1 MPFFETEMRRRVW
14 WQLTVTDRLIARMCG
29 SLPAPL
35 PQSDSRLPTIVNDT
49 ELHPDMKESVA
60 DSTGA
65 TEMVFCQVRYEFH
78 TWFQRQDDGKMAKT
92 GEDPW
97 RLLAALGQKMSTNAM
112 SSLERTLTEK
122 IIEKCDSSIPLH
134 LLAITSARS
143 TIALVRLMAL
153 DPFHSLERG
162 KPLSQAERDKV
173 FDASLQLAKFSTDIR
188 SMDSLKRF
196 SWHLDY
202 FFPWPALVY
211 ALSELRYRPIGESTT
226 QAWFYLGSLYSR
238 HHARLISRARGP
250 LHLIISKLAVKAWD
264 VHETQYE
271 QQGLS
276 VPPKP
281 EIVAIASEIDNQGD
295 KFATME
301 EDQHF
306 YGQQNHIVQGLN
318 LAGSHYDINT
328 STGINEDSHDLL
340 ADFFDQTA
348 PLDDTSMNW
357 GTLDSMML
365 QDPHDFNMSVYL

>member
-1 MPFFETEMRRRVW
+1 MRRRVW
-14 WQLTVTDRLIARMCG
+14 WQLTVTDRLVARMCG

-35 PQSDSRLPTIVNDT
+35 PQSDARLPTILNDA
-49 ELHPDMKESVA
+49 ELHPDMEESVA

-65 TEMVFCQVRYEFH
+65 TEMIFCQVRYEFH
-78 TWFQRQDDGKMAKT
+78 TWFQRQDNGKIAKT

-97 RLLAALGQKMSTNAM
+97 RLLATLGRKMSEKAM
-112 SSLERTLTEK
+112 SELERTLTEK

-153 DPFHSLERG
+153 DPFHSLKRG
-162 KPLSQAERDKV
+162 KPLPQAERDKI
-173 FDASLQLAKFSTDIR
+173 FDASLQLAKFSTETR

-202 FFPWPALVY
+202 FFPWPALLY

-264 VHETQYE
+264 VHKAQYE

-281 EIVAIASEIDNQGD
+281 EIVAIASEIDNHGD
-295 KFATME
+295 TLATTKDYE
-301 EDQHF
+301 RFYDQ
-306 YGQQNHIVQGLN
+306 QSHIVQGLN
-318 LAGSHYDINT
+318 LNESHYDVNT
-328 STGINEDSHDLL
+328 STRLNEDGHDLL
-340 ADFFDQTA
+340 VDFFDQTA
-348 PLDDTSMNW
+348 PPDDASMDW
-357 GTLDSMML
+357 STLDSMIL
-365 QDPHDFNMSVYL
+365 QDPQDFDMSVYL